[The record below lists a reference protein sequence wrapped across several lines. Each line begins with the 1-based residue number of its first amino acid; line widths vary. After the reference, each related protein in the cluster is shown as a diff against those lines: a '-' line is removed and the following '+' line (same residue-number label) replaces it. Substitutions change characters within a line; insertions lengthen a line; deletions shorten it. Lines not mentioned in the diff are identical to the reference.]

1 MGMEE
6 TGGLTLYEFIQNWAS
21 SSIPFLVKPQSV
33 LLSFIPEQKF
43 NQAKQQEKKCFN
55 YFWTNISKVIIL
67 VSFSSTK
74 QVLLTIAIKVLPK
87 ERSTTPS
94 CLIYYLH
101 ILILPERGV
110 LVDLEALDRQLCT
123 ATVYTVVAVV
133 EVADTPNRRRTLH
146 EVLFGRRFQKCRRA
160 PDRRHGVQC
169 GMVMEP
175 EPALDCGRRVRYER
189 HYVQSFVRAS
199 SSKRLLVR
207 SGI

>member
-1 MGMEE
+1 L
-6 TGGLTLYEFIQNWAS
+6 GLQFHP
-21 SSIPFLVKPQSV
+21 IPSQTTIRAAT
-33 LLSFIPEQKF
+33 LSFIPEQKF
-43 NQAKQQEKKCFN
+43 NQAKQPEKNASTTSGQTFQK
-55 YFWTNISKVIIL
+55 IIIL
-67 VSFSSTK
+67 VSFSSAK
-74 QVLLTIAIKVLPK
+74 QVLLTKAIKVLPK

-94 CLIYYLH
+94 RSIYYLH

-110 LVDLEALDRQLCT
+110 LVDLEALDRQLRT
-123 ATVYTVVAVV
+123 ATVYTVVSVV

>member
-1 MGMEE
+1 MG
-6 TGGLTLYEFIQNWAS
+6 LQFHP
-21 SSIPFLVKPQSV
+21 IPSQTTIRPAK
-33 LLSFIPEQKF
+33 LSFIPEPKF
-43 NQAKQQEKKCFN
+43 NQAKQPEKKCFHN
-55 YFWTNISKVIIL
+55 FWTNISKVSIL

-74 QVLLTIAIKVLPK
+74 QVLLTKAIKVVPK

-94 CLIYYLH
+94 SLIYYLH

-110 LVDLEALDRQLCT
+110 LVDLEALDRQFRT
-123 ATVYTVVAVV
+123 ATDYTVVAVV

-160 PDRRHGVQC
+160 PDQRHGVQC